1 MAMNFPA
8 RRRLKR
14 FGKRKGSE
22 QMKIVKSIILLVF
35 LLCISMLA
43 VAQVEN
49 VGETVPEELGIDAA
63 QQKLRTVSVSKFEDA
78 GFWRANMSLDQG
90 LVTVRTLPGVPI
102 DKEILEG
109 EVEAGI
115 DLKDER
121 VLGVKV
127 QYFKRG
133 DHQVAILPSR
143 PLPVEG
149 ISKTI
154 SLWVVGR
161 NSPHTLKLLV
171 RDQFGNRG
179 EVTMGKLNFA
189 GWKKMVA
196 TIPTSVI
203 QRDYHYS
210 NRLGIQIEGF
220 RIDMDPEETFGTY
233 YIYFDGLRA
242 TTDLFP
248 EESRDIDDMAD
259 NW

>member
-1 MAMNFPA
+1 MKA
-8 RRRLKR
+8 R
-14 FGKRKGSE
+14 
-22 QMKIVKSIILLVF
+22 KSIILLIIILGMGSALF
-35 LLCISMLA
+35 
-43 VAQVEN
+43 AQVQN
-49 VGETVPEELGIDAA
+49 IGETVPEELGIDAA
-63 QQKLRTVSVSKFEDA
+63 QQKLRTVSVAKFEDA
-78 GFWRANMSLDQG
+78 GFWRGNMSLDQG
-90 LVTVRTLPGVPI
+90 LVTIRTLPGAPL
-102 DKEILEG
+102 DKELLEG
-109 EVEAGI
+109 EVEAGL
-115 DLKDER
+115 DLKDEK

-154 SLWVVGR
+154 SVWVVGR
-161 NSPHTLKLLV
+161 NAPHTLKLLV
-171 RDQFGNRG
+171 RDQFGRRG

-242 TTDLFP
+242 NTDLFP
-248 EESRDIDDMAD
+248 EENRDVDDMAD